1 MLQEKKQKKKPRKF
15 LPIKYFIMRDRVFKF
30 SDFFKRTTGKK
41 SVVFFS
47 SGMIY
52 QTFTAE

>member
-1 MLQEKKQKKKPRKF
+1 MVC
-15 LPIKYFIMRDRVFKF
+15 YIMRDRVFKF

>member
-1 MLQEKKQKKKPRKF
+1 MLQEKKQKKNLENF
-15 LPIKYFIMRDRVFKF
+15 CQLKYLIMRDRVFKF
-30 SDFFKRTTGKK
+30 SDFFKRTIGKK
-41 SVVFFS
+41 SAVFFS